1 MVASSVGP
9 KPIATTDRLL
19 VSAVARVAPTGFR
32 WVDHWR
38 REVADPGV
46 PPLLQEPVMARVR
59 WRHKGTIKAY
69 ALDNT
74 GARTGPGT
82 LVQNADGVELVLDGR
97 AGGFHWELVAE

>member
-1 MVASSVGP
+1 M
-9 KPIATTDRLL
+9 
-19 VSAVARVAPTGFR
+19 
-32 WVDHWR
+32 
-38 REVADPGV
+38 ADPGV

-82 LVQNADGVELVLDGR
+82 LVQNADGAELVLDGR